1 MKRKDNIFK
10 KRHMSVLLVLLL
22 IAGIGVGYAA
32 LTATLTINGTTTI
45 NAVTWDVHFE
55 NAAATDNAN
64 VNGTVTIDPN
74 DKTKATYTATLAEP
88 GDVYEFTIDV
98 VNRGSI
104 DAKLL
109 SKQVQELTPAEDVV
123 VNYEIDTIPAD
134 GAKLDKCTDT
144 NCATT
149 TDKTKFGNYT
159 LRIKIEYDH
168 DIEAKDLPSE
178 PLTISKEIKLNYVQN
193 Q

>member
-1 MKRKDNIFK
+1 MRRNNSMINKS
-10 KRHMSVLLVLLL
+10 HMSVLLILLL
-22 IAGIGVGYAA
+22 VVGIGVGYAA

-55 NAAATDNAN
+55 NAAKTAAAN
-64 VNGTVTIDPN
+64 VDGTVTIDAN
-74 DKTKATYTATLAEP
+74 DPTKATYTATLAEP
-88 GDVYEFTIDV
+88 GDKYEFTIDV

-104 DAKLL
+104 DAKLA
-109 SKQVQELTPAEDVV
+109 SSQATALTDAENVV
-123 VNYEIDTIPAD
+123 VNYTIDTIPAN
-134 GAKLDKCTDT
+134 GTKLDKCTDT
-144 NCATT
+144 NCKTT

-159 LRIKIEYDH
+159 LKVTIEYDH
-168 DIEAKDLPSE
+168 DIEAANLPSE